1 MTTAHIDGQ
10 VTAGGDAYR
19 ALLAVSEAIASHR
32 DLSALIHE
40 LDRIGRVDVFI
51 PRRCPNGCR
60 LFVVF
65 TQGGGQASARACE
78 TVWSTIMAKFLF
90 IYRESTASRAK
101 PSPEEMQALAAAW
114 GTWMQKFSS
123 AIVPGGDGLK
133 RTGRL
138 VKAGLVTDGPYVEAK
153 EIIVSFT
160 IIQADDYDAA
170 LAIARAC
177 PGDMAIEIR
186 EMAGYA

>member
-1 MTTAHIDGQ
+1 MSQMTVSQMSSGTPP
-10 VTAGGDAYR
+10 R
-19 ALLAVSEAIASHR
+19 ALSSGSTGSTSCAN
-32 DLSALIHE
+32 
-40 LDRIGRVDVFI
+40 RIGRVDVFI
-51 PRRCPNGCR
+51 PRRCPNGCS

-90 IYRESTASRAK
+90 IYRESTVSRAQ

-138 VKAGLVTDGPYVEAK
+138 VKAGLVTDGPYVESK
-153 EIIVSFT
+153 EIIISFT

-177 PGDMAIEIR
+177 PPGHTIEIR
-186 EMAGYA
+186 EFAGFA